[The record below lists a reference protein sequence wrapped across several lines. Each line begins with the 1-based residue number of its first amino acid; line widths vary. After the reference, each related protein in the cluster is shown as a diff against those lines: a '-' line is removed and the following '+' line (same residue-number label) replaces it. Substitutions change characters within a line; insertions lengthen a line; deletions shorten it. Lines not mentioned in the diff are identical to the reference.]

1 MYTLISQREIITK
14 NYDFIL
20 DKKYISGIYKVN
32 L

>member
-20 DKKYISGIYKVN
+20 DKKYILWYIQS
-32 L
+32 